1 MKNKKIII
9 YGAILSATIAALLL
23 VYTMYASSMLSYLS
37 SDPKAC
43 INCHVMHSAY
53 TTWDNSSHKNVAKC
67 IDCHLPVGDEVAKY
81 TASVNFL
88 TENWPTILKTFDP
101 PVN

>member
-67 IDCHLPVGDEVAKY
+67 IDCHLPVGDVVAKY
-81 TASVNFL
+81 TAKAIDGWNHSVAFTLN
-88 TENWPTILKTFDP
+88 TGMTPS
-101 PVN
+101 

>member
-37 SDPKAC
+37 SDVKR
-43 INCHVMHSAY
+43 SAKLG
-53 TTWDNSSHKNVAKC
+53 S
-67 IDCHLPVGDEVAKY
+67 
-81 TASVNFL
+81 
-88 TENWPTILKTFDP
+88 
-101 PVN
+101 